1 MYKCTSK
8 KFRIA
13 RESLIAE
20 ITERAINLS
29 SLKIKSEL
37 QNTIPLEFYD
47 DVFILSPAL
56 KNYPFLQVENDEVCL
71 IFVNKDCQ
79 DEYIESYKIGEKKLK
94 CEGLDMFTADDL
106 FNICQ
111 YLEKL
116 EEKFKIK

>member
-37 QNTIPLEFYD
+37 QNTIP
-47 DVFILSPAL
+47 
-56 KNYPFLQVENDEVCL
+56 Q
-71 IFVNKDCQ
+71 
-79 DEYIESYKIGEKKLK
+79 
-94 CEGLDMFTADDL
+94 GLLDGHSNL
-106 FNICQ
+106 
-111 YLEKL
+111 L
-116 EEKFKIK
+116 